1 MTQETIDKLHKLIN
15 YKNIWVMFKSKF
27 DYNKNIA
34 TAKKY
39 PNDVCCVNPPVDSDS
54 VIYPESIED
63 WEDFKQYILNYVNK
77 KINYYTEEI
86 EKL

>member
-1 MTQETIDKLHKLIN
+1 MTQETIDKLHKLFN
-15 YKNIWVMFKSKF
+15 YKSKWVTFKSKF
-27 DYNKNIA
+27 DYNQNIA
-34 TAKKY
+34 TVKRY
-39 PNDVCCVNPPVDSDS
+39 PNDVYCANPPADS

-63 WEDFKQYILNYVNK
+63 WDDFKQYILKYVDE

>member
-1 MTQETIDKLHKLIN
+1 MTQETIDKLHKLLN
-15 YKNIWVMFKSKF
+15 YKSKWVTFKSKF

-34 TAKKY
+34 IVKRY
-39 PNDVCCVNPPVDSDS
+39 VNLPAEVDA

-63 WEDFKQYILNYVNK
+63 WDDFKQYILQYVDK
-77 KINYYTEEI
+77 KINYYIEEI